1 LVGVLFVC
9 VFRAEVEVLIARDG
23 MQVRKGSKE
32 CRKVGD
38 DDVTDRFVAKDCRMA
53 YDDNEKVG

>member
-1 LVGVLFVC
+1 
-9 VFRAEVEVLIARDG
+9 